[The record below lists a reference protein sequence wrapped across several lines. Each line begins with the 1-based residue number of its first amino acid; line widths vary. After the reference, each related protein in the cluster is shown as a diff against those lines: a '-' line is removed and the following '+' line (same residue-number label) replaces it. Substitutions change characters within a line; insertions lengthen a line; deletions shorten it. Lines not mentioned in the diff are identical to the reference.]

1 MASMTEI
8 DFLLL
13 IQSLRTDTLDAL
25 MFNLSASGDGGFIW
39 LVLAALLVIVR
50 QTRKAGLA
58 ILLALLVHFV
68 AINVWLKPLFDRL
81 RPCEILTID
90 NPLLQ
95 CLQDGSFPSGHT
107 SAAFAATTVIF
118 CANKRAGIL
127 ALAFATLMGFSRL
140 YLFVHYPSDVLVGA
154 LLGSLFGFVAYWLVE
169 QKTKL
174 P

>member
-39 LVLAALLVIVR
+39 LVLAALLVIIR

-81 RPCEILTID
+81 RPCEILTKD

-107 SAAFAATTVIF
+107 SAAFAAATVIF